1 MTDTRVVKE
10 QDASAGG
17 TLHEHRGIHSDY
29 FLAPADPSVSDSVV
43 PLVVVIGWLDTQR
56 QWRQRKAVDKA
67 ALTAGMYTRRG
78 CDVLFLQL
86 RVPQHVVPACVRPAV
101 RELLSIVCFLLQS
114 SSPAVSA
121 EGGSSD
127 ARPRPLLFHVF
138 SGGCYLF
145 GEMLAMLV
153 GAESEDAEPRDAGEN
168 SDQNRRHVLA
178 VAGSLAGLFADSP
191 VMAEDTPRG
200 LAALLAGNLSYRKPT
215 GPVYWLLRASM
226 AVAMTLSH
234 PFVGRHLAAASRL
247 VELLP
252 GTVLELAAHASRIE
266 GVDVAAVAAPLVERL
281 SGVVVF
287 SEDDR
292 VANFRNVRR
301 TILRWQRWPVRQWW
315 RHLNATEGGETE
327 RNRRQRDR
335 GTAGTASENPVEVLS
350 RDVSSLGKETETP
363 ALPASER
370 QRWEMSVLQIAESSH
385 ASHMRVYPHEYE
397 VLLPALPRSPS
408 TLRWRLTLGCT
419 GTLGLACWTR
429 SLRLEFITRCQRF
442 GGRRRLVN
450 NAQADDSK
458 AVGSIR
464 ATNGM

>member
-1 MTDTRVVKE
+1 M
-10 QDASAGG
+10 
-17 TLHEHRGIHSDY
+17 LHEHRGIHSDY
-29 FLAPADPSVSDSVV
+29 FLAPADASVSGSVI

-56 QWRQRKAVDKA
+56 QWRHRKAIDKA
-67 ALTAGMYTRRG
+67 ALTAAMYTRRG

-101 RELLSIVCFLLQS
+101 RELLSIICFLLQS
-114 SSPAVSA
+114 SSPTVSV
-121 EGGSSD
+121 GGNSN

-153 GAESEDAEPRDAGEN
+153 GEESEDSDSRDVGEN
-168 SDQNRRHVLA
+168 SALHRQHVLA

-191 VMAEDTPRG
+191 VMAEDTSRG

-226 AVAMTLSH
+226 ATAMTLSH
-234 PFVGRHLAAASRL
+234 PFIGRHLSAASKL

-252 GTVLELAAHASRIE
+252 GTVLELAAHASQIQ
-266 GVDVAAVAAPLVERL
+266 GVNVAAVAAPLVERL

-292 VANFRNVRR
+292 VANFANVRR

-315 RHLNATEGGETE
+315 HHLKKEDDLQVTEEQAIE
-327 RNRRQRDR
+327 KKMRQQDS
-335 GTAGTASENPVEVLS
+335 GTAGTASENPVGVLS
-350 RDVSSLGKETETP
+350 SRDISSLGEETKTP
-363 ALPASER
+363 ALPTSER
-370 QRWEMSVLQIAESSH
+370 QRWEMSVLQISESSH
-385 ASHMRVYPHEYE
+385 ASHMRVYPDEYE
-397 VLLPALPRSPS
+397 VLLPSVSHPLAFCVD
-408 TLRWRLTLGCT
+408 LTLSCT

-429 SLRLEFITRCQRF
+429 SLRLEFISR
-442 GGRRRLVN
+442 
-450 NAQADDSK
+450 
-458 AVGSIR
+458 
-464 ATNGM
+464 